1 MSLYGV
7 LRTGVSG
14 MNAQSNK
21 LGTVADNIANANTTG
36 YKRASTE
43 FSSLVLSSG
52 KGSYNSGA
60 VVTNVRYSISQ
71 QGPLVFT
78 TSVADLAVQGNGFF
92 VVSDEGG
99 TPYLTRAGSFVPDSE
114 GNLVNTAGYYLMG
127 YPLANGNPN
136 VTLNSLDGLERVNLA
151 NLAMSANPT
160 TNASLGGNLPIGAAM
175 GDTFQSSLIV
185 YDNVGNKVQF
195 NVIFEKQSDFDPLD
209 PLAPANQQWE
219 VRIEGVDPAGWSAGP
234 FTLEFDTSG
243 QIVAGA
249 TMTPINIPNGQAM
262 TLDVSTMQ
270 QLASDY
276 APLDPIVNGNAPSQV
291 DKMEFGK
298 DGTVYAVYEDGTR
311 IATYRIP
318 LATVP
323 SPDKMTPEA
332 GNVYSASI
340 ESGNVQVA
348 FPGQSGLG
356 SILSGALEQSNV
368 DMGEELTAMIEAQR
382 NYTANSKVF
391 QTGSEL
397 LDVLMNLKR

>member
-78 TSVADLAVQGNGFF
+78 TSMADLAVQGNGFF

-195 NVIFEKQSDFDPLD
+195 NVIFEKQSAQL
-209 PLAPANQQWE
+209 WE
-219 VRIEGVDPAGWSAGP
+219 VRIEGVNPTEGWSATSL
-234 FTLEFDTSG
+234 TLEFDTSG
-243 QIVAGA
+243 QIVSGA
-249 TMTPINIPNGQAM
+249 TITINVPNGQAM

>member
-1 MSLYGV
+1 
-7 LRTGVSG
+7 
-14 MNAQSNK
+14 
-21 LGTVADNIANANTTG
+21 
-36 YKRASTE
+36 
-43 FSSLVLSSG
+43 
-52 KGSYNSGA
+52 
-60 VVTNVRYSISQ
+60 
-71 QGPLVFT
+71 
-78 TSVADLAVQGNGFF
+78 
-92 VVSDEGG
+92 
-99 TPYLTRAGSFVPDSE
+99 
-114 GNLVNTAGYYLMG
+114 
-127 YPLANGNPN
+127 
-136 VTLNSLDGLERVNLA
+136 
-151 NLAMSANPT
+151 
-160 TNASLGGNLPIGAAM
+160 
-175 GDTFQSSLIV
+175 
-185 YDNVGNKVQF
+185 
-195 NVIFEKQSDFDPLD
+195 
-209 PLAPANQQWE
+209 
-219 VRIEGVDPAGWSAGP
+219 
-234 FTLEFDTSG
+234 
-243 QIVAGA
+243 
-249 TMTPINIPNGQAM
+249 M

>member
-1 MSLYGV
+1 
-7 LRTGVSG
+7 
-14 MNAQSNK
+14 
-21 LGTVADNIANANTTG
+21 
-36 YKRASTE
+36 
-43 FSSLVLSSG
+43 
-52 KGSYNSGA
+52 
-60 VVTNVRYSISQ
+60 
-71 QGPLVFT
+71 
-78 TSVADLAVQGNGFF
+78 
-92 VVSDEGG
+92 
-99 TPYLTRAGSFVPDSE
+99 
-114 GNLVNTAGYYLMG
+114 MG
-127 YPLANGNPN
+127 YPLVNGNPN

-195 NVIFEKQSDFDPLD
+195 NIIFEKQSDFEPSN
-209 PLAPANQQWE
+209 PANQQWE
-219 VRIEGVDPAGWSAGP
+219 VRIEGVNPTAGWSATSL
-234 FTLEFDTSG
+234 TLEFDTSG
-243 QIVAGA
+243 QIVSGA
-249 TMTPINIPNGQAM
+249 TITINVPNGQAM

>member
-78 TSVADLAVQGNGFF
+78 TSMADLAVQGNGFF

-160 TNASLGGNLPIGAAM
+160 TNASLGGNLPFGAAM

-195 NVIFEKQSDFDPLD
+195 NVIFEKQE
-209 PLAPANQQWE
+209 AQRWE
-219 VRIEGVDPAGWSAGP
+219 VRIEGVNPTAGWSATSR
-234 FTLEFDTSG
+234 TLEFDTSG
-243 QIVAGA
+243 QIVSDA
-249 TMTPINIPNGQAM
+249 TITINVPNGQAM